1 MLAKRPRC
9 MQINL
14 YANQLVCETTGF
26 QDDDQRYLGQF
37 VSEMFDSS
45 QCDSTRGSPQCELK
59 PFMLPW
65 QHAGFQASPML
76 KAFLATLSALY
87 GCMIQ
92 QANMLG
98 QVQSPCLM
106 FFELKITKNHIEVRL
121 KGTGKELP
129 VGVLHKNY

>member
-1 MLAKRPRC
+1 
-9 MQINL
+9 MQINQVL
-14 YANQLVCETTGF
+14 TSSTQPKF
-26 QDDDQRYLGQF
+26 DDQKYLGQF

-45 QCDSTRGSPQCELK
+45 QYDSTTGFPQCELK
-59 PFMLPW
+59 PLMLPW

-87 GCMIQ
+87 CYMIQ

-106 FFELKITKNHIEVRL
+106 FFELKITKNYYIEVRS

-129 VGVLHKNY
+129 EHL